1 MKTINNT
8 FKQMM
13 AEVPT
18 AVKLEV
24 DLSFAIADRI
34 DTLIKKK
41 GMTKK
46 DFAHSIGKRPSE
58 VTKWLSGQH
67 NFTIRTLAMLS
78 VYFNEPLITTH
89 MR

>member
-1 MKTINNT
+1 MVAK
-8 FKQMM
+8 
-13 AEVPT
+13 VPT
-18 AVKLEV
+18 EVKLEV

-34 DTLIKKK
+34 DALIKKK

-46 DFAHSIGKRPSE
+46 EFADSIGKSPSE

-78 VYFNEPLITTH
+78 AYFDEALIVPA
-89 MR
+89 

>member
-8 FKQMM
+8 FKQMV
-13 AEVPT
+13 AEVP
-18 AVKLEV
+18 AEVKLEV

-34 DTLIKKK
+34 DALIKKK

-46 DFAHSIGKRPSE
+46 EFAESIGKRPSE

-78 VYFNEPLITTH
+78 AYFDEALVVPA
-89 MR
+89 